1 MAKNIRGFFEN
12 LTDNFLNITV
22 NVNFSGDLTFE
33 YYWALPWNTATIKFK
48 YETKIDG
55 RGPWNI
61 LWKNYWAMKYLGL
74 WFLGLRKFFWKICK
88 TLCPTPP
95 LLRT

>member
-33 YYWALPWNTATIKFK
+33 YY
-48 YETKIDG
+48 
-55 RGPWNI
+55 
-61 LWKNYWAMKYLGL
+61 
-74 WFLGLRKFFWKICK
+74 
-88 TLCPTPP
+88 
-95 LLRT
+95 